1 MEYKI
6 TIQDMAIPKAEMPK
20 FILNQ
25 SQDAKNYSN
34 PKLEC

>member
-1 MEYKI
+1 
-6 TIQDMAIPKAEMPK
+6 MALHEAEMPK

-34 PKLEC
+34 PKPRC